1 MKTSNSYEE
10 RQALEWLD
18 QVMALCSWDVEPDCE
33 GTAMQQLESAY
44 INTQDSYA
52 EGVVSII
59 DQPAYLRSSLD
70 DAAALAML
78 PPLPVYE

>member
-1 MKTSNSYEE
+1 MTNRYNENL
-10 RQALEWLD
+10 ALQWLD

-33 GTAMQQLESAY
+33 GTAMQKLESAY

-52 EGVVSII
+52 EKVVAII
-59 DQPAYLRSSLD
+59 DMPTFLRSQLD

-78 PPLPVYE
+78 PNLPVYE